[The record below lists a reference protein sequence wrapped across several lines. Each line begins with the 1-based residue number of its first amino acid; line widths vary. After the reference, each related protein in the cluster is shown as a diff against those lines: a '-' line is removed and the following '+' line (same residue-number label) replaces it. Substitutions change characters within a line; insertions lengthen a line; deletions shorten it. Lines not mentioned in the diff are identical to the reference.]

1 MKRALMALACAATAA
16 LVAPAVAA
24 PAQAHTTTDSQ
35 ARPLDPTAALKKA
48 FVPGRGVRFTSSE
61 TIDVGGVATVKSS
74 AKGRLAFGRS
84 GVTGSDVTGRINYG
98 ALLDEDLEG
107 ADKPT
112 RTITVGRTAYVTG
125 GVFSSLFP
133 AGKKWLRTP
142 GKNPADVLGSNGV
155 PVNPLDARTLKA
167 VLATT
172 KAKGAGGV
180 VNGART
186 TLYRGAIT
194 LKQLAAVEP
203 SLKKGLTASEAKTVV
218 AWKMWVGGDQLIRKV
233 QTTLTLKLKYK
244 KMTMEVDAS
253 SAVSFVGWGSRVTV
267 KAPPKSQVATLADLL
282 GSVPDMP
289 DTINLGD

>member
-1 MKRALMALACAATAA
+1 MKRAFLALACAATAA

-24 PAQAHTTTDSQ
+24 PAQAHTTGSQ
-35 ARPLDPTAALKKA
+35 ARSLNPTAALKKA
-48 FVPGRGVRFTSSE
+48 FVPGRGVRFASSGK
-61 TIDVGGVATVKSS
+61 IDVGGIATVKSS

-84 GVTGSDVTGRINYG
+84 GVTGSDVTARTDYG
-98 ALLDEDLEG
+98 ALLDEDVKG
-107 ADKPT
+107 ANKPT

-133 AGKKWLRTP
+133 EGKKWLRTP
-142 GKNPADVLGSNGV
+142 GKNPADVLGSNGEFI
-155 PVNPLDARTLKA
+155 NPLDARTLKA

-194 LKQLAAVEP
+194 LKQLAEVDP
-203 SLKKGLTASEAKTVV
+203 GLKKGLTASDAKSVV
-218 AWKMWVGGDQLIRKV
+218 DWKMWVGGDQLVRKV
-233 QTTLTLKLKYK
+233 QTSLTLKLRYK

-253 SAVSFVGWGSRVTV
+253 NVISFVGWGSRVTV
-267 KAPPKSQVATLADLL
+267 KAPPKSQVASLNDLL

>member
-24 PAQAHTTTDSQ
+24 PAQAHTTDSQ
-35 ARPLDPTAALKKA
+35 ARPLDPAAALRKA
-48 FVPGRGVRFTSSE
+48 FVPGHGVRFASSG
-61 TIDVGGVATVKSS
+61 TIDVGGMATVKSS

-84 GVTGSDVTGRINYG
+84 GVTASDVTARTDYG
-98 ALLDEDLEG
+98 ALLDEDLKG
-107 ADKPT
+107 ANKPT
-112 RTITVGRTAYVTG
+112 RTITVGRTAYVNG

-133 AGKKWLRTP
+133 EGKKWLRTP
-142 GKNPADVLGSNGV
+142 AKGAADVLGNNGEFI
-155 PVNPLDARTLKA
+155 NPLDGRALKA

-194 LKQLAAVEP
+194 LKQLAEVEP
-203 SLKKGLTASEAKTVV
+203 SLKKGLSASEAKSVV
-218 AWKMWVGGDQLIRKV
+218 DWKMWVGGDQLVRKV
-233 QTTLTLKLKYK
+233 QTSLTLTLRYK
-244 KMTMEVDAS
+244 KTTMEVDARN
-253 SAVSFVGWGSRVTV
+253 VISFVGWGSRVTV